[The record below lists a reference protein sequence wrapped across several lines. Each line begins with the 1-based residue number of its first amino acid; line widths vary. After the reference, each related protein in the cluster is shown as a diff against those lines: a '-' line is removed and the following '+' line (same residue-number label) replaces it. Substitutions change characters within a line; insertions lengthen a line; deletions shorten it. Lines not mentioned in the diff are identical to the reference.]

1 MSSSGPNAFESHRIG
16 NRPVPATPQPAALR
30 RRRAALIALQVSG
43 GLLNT
48 AGSGRGPWNIA
59 RSEALSVGL
68 SNAHFKLLGLP
79 TLVETR

>member
-1 MSSSGPNAFESHRIG
+1 MSSSGPNVFESHRIG

-43 GLLNT
+43 TSHG
-48 AGSGRGPWNIA
+48 AKPSPVR
-59 RSEALSVGL
+59 L